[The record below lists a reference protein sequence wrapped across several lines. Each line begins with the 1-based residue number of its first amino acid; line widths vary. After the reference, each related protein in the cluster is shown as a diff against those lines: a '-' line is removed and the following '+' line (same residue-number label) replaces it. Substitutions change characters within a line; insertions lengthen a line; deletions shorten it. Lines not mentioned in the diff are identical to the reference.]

1 MRYYVSLDPNAPAD
15 SLGAKAIE
23 VDVTELP
30 SGELEVTVDGR
41 RVDVDVTQVADQ
53 LSLRIDGRIVGLTT
67 EGVPPELGI
76 IASGH
81 RSYVRVVSDRQ
92 RAAEAAKKGKT
103 STEKTL
109 KSPMPGRVVKML
121 VAVGDAVAV
130 GQAVLVIEAMKM
142 ENELKSKVVGV
153 VAELHVVAGAAVESN
168 AKLVTFA

>member
-1 MRYYVSLDPNAPAD
+1 MRYYVTLDPNAPAD
-15 SLGAKAIE
+15 SQEAKPIE

-30 SGELEVTVDGR
+30 NGELDVLVGGK

-53 LSLRIDGRIVGLTT
+53 LSMRIDGRIIGLTT
-67 EGVPPELGI
+67 EGAPPDLGI

-109 KSPMPGRVVKML
+109 KSPMPGRVVKLL
-121 VAVGDAVAV
+121 VAVGDAVVV
-130 GQAVLVIEAMKM
+130 GQPILVVEAMKM
-142 ENELKSKVVGV
+142 ENELKSKIVGT
-153 VAELHVVAGAAVESN
+153 VAELHVTAGTAVESN

>member
-1 MRYYVSLDPNAPAD
+1 MRYYVTLDPNAPAD
-15 SLGAKAIE
+15 SQEAKPIE

-30 SGELEVTVDGR
+30 NGELDVLVGGK

-53 LSLRIDGRIVGLTT
+53 LSMRIDGRIIGLTT
-67 EGVPPELGI
+67 EGAPPDLGI

-109 KSPMPGRVVKML
+109 KSPMPGRVVKLL
-121 VAVGDAVAV
+121 VAVGDAVVV
-130 GQAVLVIEAMKM
+130 GQPILVVEAMKM
-142 ENELKSKVVGV
+142 ENELRATRAGV
-153 VAELHVVAGAAVESN
+153 VAEIFVAAGATVESG
-168 AKLVTFA
+168 ARLLQID